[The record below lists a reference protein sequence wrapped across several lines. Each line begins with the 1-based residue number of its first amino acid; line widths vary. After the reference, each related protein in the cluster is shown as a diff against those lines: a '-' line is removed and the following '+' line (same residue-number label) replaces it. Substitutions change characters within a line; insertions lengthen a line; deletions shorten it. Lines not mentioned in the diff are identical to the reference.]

1 MSLFPLLLVVHV
13 ALAVSLFVPSVVLPF
28 LLRSARD
35 RRATEAGGLVKV
47 LLAMQGT
54 GAVVIGIGLAITGI
68 GLVIVLGA
76 SLLRQPWLLVALSI
90 YALNLLI
97 AAFISRPGLRRLARL
112 PERDEAEWRRQA
124 RRQRWLA
131 YGMAAATGII
141 GLLMTT
147 KPQLW

>member
-1 MSLFPLLLVVHV
+1 M
-13 ALAVSLFVPSVVLPF
+13 ALA
-28 LLRSARD
+28 
-35 RRATEAGGLVKV
+35 
-47 LLAMQGT
+47 
-54 GAVVIGIGLAITGI
+54 
-68 GLVIVLGA
+68 
-76 SLLRQPWLLVALSI
+76 I

-112 PERDEAEWRRQA
+112 PERDEADWGRQA

-131 YGMAAATGII
+131 YGMAAATGVI